1 MTLRDPLSF
10 LRVFARF
17 GRTPPCLLRTICL
30 AITIHSRSR
39 FKPLIRTVR
48 CFFSRGV
55 RTRQTLNSI
64 AQKCLFNH
72 RSVLEQLIAL
82 AITRPIA
89 NPKAPTTALAPSI
102 AQYVGNGRVSVTA
115 GGPGSAPITEKCS
128 STIEPLIPVQTTPSG
143 EVVIDK
149 NGNLQLDYN
158 MIIPPDAFAL
168 FPQRHAGDR
177 VDRPCWPA
185 SRLGCSLF
193 APSVR
198 SPSQNIPYQ

>member
-1 MTLRDPLSF
+1 
-10 LRVFARF
+10 
-17 GRTPPCLLRTICL
+17 
-30 AITIHSRSR
+30 
-39 FKPLIRTVR
+39 
-48 CFFSRGV
+48 
-55 RTRQTLNSI
+55 
-64 AQKCLFNH
+64 
-72 RSVLEQLIAL
+72 LEQLIAL

-158 MIIPPDAFAL
+158 MIIPPML
-168 FPQRHAGDR
+168 LRYFPSGMLGIGLTAPAG
-177 VDRPCWPA
+177 
-185 SRLGCSLF
+185 RLPG
-193 APSVR
+193 
-198 SPSQNIPYQ
+198 